1 MKKMYFIYNP
11 VAGKAAINKNLG
23 KIIDAFT
30 KADYQV
36 TAYPTQKDGDAVGA
50 AKYACQGDFEVI
62 VCAGGDGTLSQVLCG
77 VMDSENKLPI
87 GYIPAGSTNDF
98 ADTLGIPK
106 GIMNA
111 VRWIIGGKPVRC
123 DVGGFN
129 DKYFSYIAAFGAFT
143 NITYET
149 SQRVKNVFGHAAY
162 LANGAASL
170 PKLHSVRMR
179 VEYDD
184 KIIEDDFIYGM
195 VTNTASVAGLLSLK
209 GFKLSDGLFEVT
221 LVKKPKN
228 PLHMERLFRTLLHI
242 DGELSDEYIRYFRTD
257 KIKFT
262 ALEKTPVSW
271 TCDGEYGGNSKVNII
286 SNNCRAVSFIRGKR
300 KKS

>member
-11 VAGKAAINKNLG
+11 VAGKAVINKNLG

-30 KADYQV
+30 KADYQITV
-36 TAYPTQKDGDAVGA
+36 YPTQKDGDAVDA
-50 AKYACQGDFEVI
+50 AKYACRGDFDII

-77 VMDSENKLPI
+77 VMNSENKIPI
-87 GYIPAGSTNDF
+87 GYIPTGSTNDF

-111 VRWIIGGKPVRC
+111 VKWIIGGKPVRC

-162 LANGAASL
+162 LANGAVSL

-179 VEYDD
+179 VEYGD
-184 KIIEDDFIYGM
+184 KVIEDDFIYGM
-195 VTNTASVAGLLSLK
+195 VTNTASVAGILTLK
-209 GFKLSDGLFEVT
+209 GFMLSDGLFEVT
-221 LVKKPKN
+221 LVKRPKN
-228 PLHMERLFRTLLHI
+228 LLHMERLFHTLLHI
-242 DGELSDEYIRYFRTD
+242 DGEMDDEYIRFFRTD
-257 KIKFT
+257 RIKFT
-262 ALEKTPVSW
+262 ALEKTPVPW
-271 TCDGEYGGNSKVNII
+271 TCDGEFGGASKVNVV